1 MPPVNVIEL
10 DTVAFGRWAQRARL
24 VLPVPLNTG
33 YAARVTLDWDEL
45 LAVSEE
51 RLQVDNLAREVN
63 RATSDLASDT
73 HELLA
78 YAESI
83 LRHPQTAVYAARATV
98 DGESVLAVGLS
109 VGSDGLVVLDTAT
122 TVAIRKTSSSELAAT
137 VVGMLPAVRELR
149 MERLVVDE
157 RALPILRSGA
167 TARGL
172 DRAAYNAVTA
182 AGLGADAVLTLAKV
196 QESLT
201 ARGMVGALRYG
212 DAEPTVSAQT
222 SEWFES
228 TGGAVLRRRA
238 AAGSV
243 VFESATTG
251 SLTSAAIAAMAGA
264 R

>member
-83 LRHPQTAVYAARATV
+83 LRHPQTARATV

-122 TVAIRKTSSSELAAT
+122 TVTIRKTSSSELAAT